1 MCRSGSFQDFGE
13 DVDLLAGPV
22 NGEGRGVCQGS
33 VGVVGGVL
41 FFILGWDV
49 LVVSLPVEES
59 FFVEVYEFLE
69 EWVPVGGG
77 ACKGY
82 G

>member
-1 MCRSGSFQDFGE
+1 MCRPGNVQDFGE

-33 VGVVGGVL
+33 VCVVCVGGGIL

-69 EWVPVGGG
+69 EWVSV
-77 ACKGY
+77 
-82 G
+82 